1 MSTSKKA
8 APHRKAIAEAAQLA
22 PIAQKP
28 GAPSKSSTINPKTS
42 KSTEFGGNSDNN
54 GGSGTGDVA
63 EDYETAKVN
72 KSKKA
77 QYEADIRMVQDLDR
91 WG

>member
-28 GAPSKSSTINPKTS
+28 GAPSKSATMNPKMS
-42 KSTEFGGNSDNN
+42 KSIEVGGNSDNN
-54 GGSGTGDVA
+54 GSGSGDVV